1 MDLAELPLLLP
12 NSEVKG
18 PLGGPLTGL
27 AYNSKTVNDGE
38 LFFCLPGTRAD
49 GHLFAGEAVRRGAVA
64 LVVEQFLDLSVPQV
78 RVPNARRAMAVAG
91 RRFHGDPAGRLGLIG
106 VTGTNGKTTTAFFIR
121 ALLRREL
128 GPVGLVGTVYNQLA
142 GEPEASLLTTPESLD
157 LVRLLARAAEEG
169 CRWVVMEV
177 SSHALSQDRVLPAD
191 LDVAV
196 VTNVTRD
203 HLEFHGTLERYWE
216 AKARIIRELEP
227 GSKGGRPKL
236 AVVNADDPLVMRMAE
251 GLALPIVTFGL
262 YNDSDVFATEI
273 ETSGRSTRF
282 RLNLPGRDPLDVTLP
297 MPGLYNLSNALAAA
311 AVAHRLGLPPAAIA
325 DGFWDCR
332 GVPGRAEPI
341 EADQEFE
348 VIVDF
353 AHNPDA
359 LAKVTSLRPGPGG
372 RTILVFGAEG
382 EKDPGKRAAMGTA
395 ARAADFVIV
404 TSDNTHSE
412 EPEQVAGM
420 VAAGLAGHP
429 HRVILDRRAAIGEAI
444 AMARPGDLVIIAG
457 KGHEQTWVY
466 GGIEQPF
473 DDREVA
479 RSFLRKRAES
489 SCP

>member
-18 PLGGPLTGL
+18 PLCGLLTGL
-27 AYNSKTVNDGE
+27 AYNSKTVDFGE
-38 LFFCLPGTRAD
+38 LFFCLPGKHAD

-64 LVVEQFLDLSVPQV
+64 LVVERFLDLPVAQI
-78 RVPNARRAMAVAG
+78 RVQNARRAMAVVG

-142 GEPEASLLTTPESLD
+142 GEPEASILTTPESLD
-157 LVRLLARAAEEG
+157 LVGLLARAAEEG

-177 SSHALSQDRVLPAD
+177 SSHALAQNRVLPAD

-216 AKARIIRELEP
+216 AKARIVKELEP
-227 GSKGGRPKL
+227 GSKGGRPKVAIL
-236 AVVNADDPLVMRMAE
+236 NADDPLVMKMAE

-282 RLNLPGRDPLDVTLP
+282 RLNLPGWDPLAVTLP

-311 AVAHRLGLPPAAIA
+311 AVAHRLGLSPAAIA
-325 DGFWDCR
+325 GGFWDCR

-341 EADQEFE
+341 EADQDFE
-348 VIVDF
+348 VIIDF

-359 LAKVTSLRPGPGG
+359 LAKVTSLRPGSGG

-382 EKDPGKRAAMGTA
+382 EKDPGKRSAMGAA
-395 ARAADFVIV
+395 ARAADFVII
-404 TSDNTHSE
+404 TSDNTHGE
-412 EPEQVAGM
+412 APEQVAEM
-420 VAAGLAGHP
+420 VAAGLAEHP
-429 HRVILDRRAAIGEAI
+429 HRVILDRREAIGEAI
-444 AMARPGDLVIIAG
+444 AMGRPGDLVIIAG

-466 GGIEQPF
+466 GGVEQPF

-489 SCP
+489 FYP